1 MPHIFF
7 LILVIVGLVYG
18 IFQFFLYI
26 INSLFMIDER
36 FVAKIKNS
44 DSELLNNFI
53 DIEEKNN
60 EKDNEDNK
68 ESEKDNK
75 ESEKD
80 KVKENKIKILNRALR
95 FDFIICLVISICWFF
110 YPFMLIQLTESQ
122 IDKLMPNDKYIG
134 KWLALIVLLSN
145 IFTLRFIKKGKLFT
159 KQYILL
165 CKLLCA
171 CIVLITTI
179 IIVINT
185 KKLYISNIISII
197 LISIWLANSATG
209 LLLSHK
215 KMI

>member
-7 LILVIVGLVYG
+7 LILVIVGIVYG
-18 IFQFFLYI
+18 IFQFFLYVV
-26 INSLFMIDER
+26 NSLFLIDER

-44 DSELLNNFI
+44 NSEILNNFI
-53 DIEEKNN
+53 DIEDKDIEDKDIEDKDIEDKDIEEKNN
-60 EKDNEDNK
+60 
-68 ESEKDNK
+68 KDNK
-75 ESEKD
+75 K
-80 KVKENKIKILNRALR
+80 KNKIKILNRALR

-122 IDKLMPNDKYIG
+122 IEKLMPNDKYIG

-145 IFTLRFIKKGKLFT
+145 VFTLKFIKKGKLFT

-165 CKLLCA
+165 SKLLCA
-171 CIVLITTI
+171 CLVLITII

-197 LISIWLANSATG
+197 LTSIWLANSATG

-215 KMI
+215 K

>member
-1 MPHIFF
+1 MPHIFL

-18 IFQFFLYI
+18 IFQFFLYVV
-26 INSLFMIDER
+26 NSLFLIDER

-53 DIEEKNN
+53 DIENNDKENKDTEKA
-60 EKDNEDNK
+60 KDNVN
-68 ESEKDNK
+68 
-75 ESEKD
+75 
-80 KVKENKIKILNRALR
+80 ENKIKILNRALR
-95 FDFIICLVISICWFF
+95 FDFIICLIISICWFF

-122 IDKLMPNDKYIG
+122 IEKLMPNDKYIG
-134 KWLALIVLLSN
+134 KWLSLIVLLSN

-165 CKLLCA
+165 SKLLCA

-197 LISIWLANSATG
+197 LTSIWLANSTTG

>member
-1 MPHIFF
+1 MPHIFL

-18 IFQFFLYI
+18 IFQFFLYVV
-26 INSLFMIDER
+26 NSLFLIDER

-53 DIEEKNN
+53 DIENNDKENKDTEKA
-60 EKDNEDNK
+60 KDNVN
-68 ESEKDNK
+68 
-75 ESEKD
+75 
-80 KVKENKIKILNRALR
+80 ENKIKILNRALR
-95 FDFIICLVISICWFF
+95 FDFIICLIISICWFF

-122 IDKLMPNDKYIG
+122 IENIMPTDKYIG

-145 IFTLRFIKKGKLFT
+145 IFTFRFIKKGKLFT

-165 CKLLCA
+165 SKLICA
-171 CIVLITTI
+171 CVVLITMI

-185 KKLYISNIISII
+185 KKLYISNIISIV
-197 LISIWLANSATG
+197 LTSIWLANSATG

-215 KMI
+215 K

>member
-18 IFQFFLYI
+18 IFQFFLYVV
-26 INSLFMIDER
+26 NSLFLIDER

-53 DIEEKNN
+53 DNEEK
-60 EKDNEDNK
+60 ENK
-68 ESEKDNK
+68 EKDNK

-185 KKLYISNIISII
+185 KKLYISNIIVVLVI
-197 LISIWLANSATG
+197 
-209 LLLSHK
+209 
-215 KMI
+215 